1 MTCRRCGRDYEGN
14 RRTCP
19 FCRELTFL
27 YTALECP
34 KCGERMMF
42 VSVAVDDRQA
52 RDVPV
57 HVSSG
62 SLVCLKSKVA
72 HYPTVS

>member
-1 MTCRRCGRDYEGN
+1 MTCRCGRDYERS
-14 RRTCP
+14 RRKCP
-19 FCRELTFL
+19 FCGLQTSL
-27 YTALECP
+27 QMALSCP

-42 VSVAVDDRQA
+42 VSVTVDDGQA

-62 SLVCLKSKVA
+62 ALVYLKSKVA